1 MFCSNGQAEM
11 GSEAIFRTFWYYIYE
26 IDHYPFNTKGRETE
40 KKKKEKR
47 KMQLPQRKFSWVNTM
62 VD

>member
-1 MFCSNGQAEM
+1 M
-11 GSEAIFRTFWYYIYE
+11 GSETIFRTFWYYIYE